1 MSPTEQDL
9 QEQIDRL
16 RAQLDDLTK
25 AYYQN
30 NFSSHQDFHKASS
43 FNYRLKVPSYTSVPT
58 VTDVGEIIEVSGVL
72 YISTGVDTWTVVGT
86 QS

>member
-16 RAQLDDLTK
+16 RAELEGLTK
-25 AYYQN
+25 VFYQN
-30 NFSSHQDFHKASS
+30 NFSSHQDFNKASS
-43 FNYRLKVPSYTSVPT
+43 FNYRLKIPSYPSVPS
-58 VTDVGEIIEVSGVL
+58 VTDVGELIEVGGVL

-86 QS
+86 QT

>member
-16 RAQLDDLTK
+16 RAQIEDLTK

-30 NFSSHQDFHKASS
+30 NFSSHQDFNKASS
-43 FNYRLKVPSYTSVPT
+43 FNYRLKVPHYTAVPT
-58 VTDVGEIIEVSGVL
+58 VTDVGEIIEVDGVL
-72 YISTGVDTWTVVGT
+72 YISTAVDTWTVVGT